1 MGKAITQS
9 VRSMTGFGTA
19 ECVEMGWH
27 FAVDIRSVNG
37 RFLDFSL
44 RCPEEIRQI
53 EAWLRE
59 QINAAT
65 QRGKLEMRIQ
75 VRRQHAAPE
84 ALQINEKLMANLLSL
99 VSDIK
104 AELQDVAAVSPL
116 DLLQFP
122 GMILD
127 ASHVDQDFLH
137 EIVKRLT
144 PMALKSLAESR
155 EAEGERLASFL
166 RQRLNAIRDLCTTL
180 EAQLPH
186 WSIAL
191 ERRLKE
197 RLASL
202 GLGIDAK
209 SSPIEFEPTAKVSS
223 PHEGKGPLTDA
234 QLQHSLEFQQRIAQE
249 LGLFAIKS
257 DVAEELSRL
266 RAHSD
271 AIDEIL
277 NRGGACGKRLDFMMQ
292 ELQREA
298 NTLGSKSHMLE
309 QSRASVDLK
318 VLIEQMREQVQNLE

>member
-1 MGKAITQS
+1 
-9 VRSMTGFGTA
+9 VR
-19 ECVEMGWH
+19 H
-27 FAVDIRSVNG
+27 
-37 RFLDFSL
+37 
-44 RCPEEIRQI
+44 
-53 EAWLRE
+53 
-59 QINAAT
+59 
-65 QRGKLEMRIQ
+65 
-75 VRRQHAAPE
+75 QHAAPE

-144 PMALKSLAESR
+144 PMALKRLAESR

-186 WSIAL
+186 WSSAL

-234 QLQHSLEFQQRIAQE
+234 HLQHSLEFQHRIAQE

-277 NRGGACGKRLDFMMQ
+277 DQGGACGKRLDFMMQ